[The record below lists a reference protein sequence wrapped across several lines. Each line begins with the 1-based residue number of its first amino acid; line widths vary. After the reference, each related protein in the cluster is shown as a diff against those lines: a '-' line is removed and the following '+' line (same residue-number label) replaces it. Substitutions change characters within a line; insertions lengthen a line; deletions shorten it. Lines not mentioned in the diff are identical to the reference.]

1 MGLLVDSEKMDG
13 WLLVLG
19 NKRIVILKQSDTNA
33 SLSAQLLESFVTIL
47 GLSTETATA
56 VTDAT
61 TPLQFR
67 PYLKSIPL
75 SASAFPSYTP

>member
-19 NKRIVILKQSDTNA
+19 NKRRVILKQSDTNA
-33 SLSAQLLESFVTIL
+33 SLSAQLLELFVTIL

-61 TPLQFR
+61 APLQFR
-67 PYLKSIPL
+67 PYLKSIPFC
-75 SASAFPSYTP
+75 ASAFPSYAP